1 MLDIALIRKDP
12 DGVRQRLALRGQ
24 GAADGLAK
32 VLEADEERRKLI
44 GERENEERDC
54 GWRD

>member
-12 DGVRQRLALRGQ
+12 EGIRQRLLTRGQ

-32 VLEADEERRKLI
+32 VLEADQESVGNRKEGKAPVLF
-44 GERENEERDC
+44 
-54 GWRD
+54 